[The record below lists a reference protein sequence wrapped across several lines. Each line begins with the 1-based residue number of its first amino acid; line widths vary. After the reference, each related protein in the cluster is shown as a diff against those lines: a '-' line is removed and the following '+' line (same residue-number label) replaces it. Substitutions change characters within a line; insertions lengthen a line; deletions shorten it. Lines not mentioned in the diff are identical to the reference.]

1 MRELRLKGQGLTA
14 LPRAVFDH
22 ADTLELLDVSGN
34 ALSEL
39 PPDLHRFKRL
49 RILFASNNRFTELPR
64 VLGECPALEMVGFK
78 ANAIAH
84 VPAEALPQPLRWLI
98 LTDNAIATL
107 PDSLGQRPRLQK
119 LMLAGNRL
127 ATLPDSLRQAPAL
140 ELLRIAANQFQR
152 LPDWLPALPRLAWL
166 AWGGNPL
173 TAQPEARALAAA
185 SARAIPAEALAL
197 GERLGEG
204 ASGVIRA
211 ATWQHAGAHQ
221 AVAVKQF
228 KGRVTSDGWPRSEM
242 AAALAAGAHESLVPV
257 LGPVQAGAGPRAQ
270 EGGVASGADHDADD
284 GAHALVL
291 ARLPPGTRA
300 LAGPPSFDSCT
311 RDVYPPG
318 LRLQASE
325 ALALAR
331 QVAGAMARL
340 HARGLVHGDL
350 YAHNLLRCGP
360 RAWLSDLGAAAFLP
374 PAQPALHPALR
385 ALDVRAFGVLLDEW
399 QARTAP
405 AAPPPLAA
413 LRARC
418 SAPADQID
426 IGFAEIEVMLS

>member
-1 MRELRLKGQGLTA
+1 MRELRLNGQGLTA
-14 LPRAVFDH
+14 LPPQVFEH

-34 ALSEL
+34 ALDSL
-39 PPDLHRFKRL
+39 PPDLPRLRRL
-49 RILFASNNRFTELPR
+49 RILFASDNRFTELPA
-64 VLGECPALEMVGFK
+64 VVGDCPALELVGFK

-84 VPAEALPQPLRWLI
+84 VPAAALPARLRWLI
-98 LTDNAIATL
+98 LTDNAIETL
-107 PDSLGQRPRLQK
+107 PEALGQRPRLQK

-127 ATLPDSLRQAPAL
+127 RALPGDLREAGAL
-140 ELLRIAANQFQR
+140 ELLRIAANRFEH
-152 LPDWLPALPRLAWL
+152 LPEWLPALPGLRWL

-173 TAQPEARALAAA
+173 TAPLETGALAQAG
-185 SARAIPAEALAL
+185 ARAIPTDALAL

-257 LGPVQAGAGPRAQ
+257 LRPVQAGAGPRAQ
-270 EGGVASGADHDADD
+270 EGGLASGTDHDADD

-374 PAQPALHPALR
+374 PGQPALHPALR

-418 SAPADQID
+418 SAPANQID
-426 IGFAEIEVMLS
+426 IGFAEIEAMLS

>member
-14 LPRAVFDH
+14 LPSAVFDH

-39 PPDLHRFKRL
+39 PPDLHRLKRL

-107 PDSLGQRPRLQK
+107 PDALGQRPRLQK

-127 ATLPDSLRQAPAL
+127 AALPDSLRQAPAL

-173 TAQPEARALAAA
+173 TAQPEAQALAAA
-185 SARAIPAEALAL
+185 SARAIPAADLAV
-197 GERLGEG
+197 GDVLGEG

-211 ATWQHAGAHQ
+211 ATWRHDGADE
-221 AVAVKQF
+221 AVAVKRF
-228 KGRVTSDGWPRSEM
+228 KGEVTSDGWPESEM
-242 AAALAAGAHESLVPV
+242 AACLSLPPHDALVPV
-257 LGPVQAGAGPRAQ
+257 WGPVQANAPAPGAPSQPA
-270 EGGVASGADHDADD
+270 
-284 GAHALVL
+284 ALVL
-291 ARLPPGTRA
+291 GRLPPGTQA
-300 LAGPPSFDSCT
+300 LAAPPSFDSCT
-311 RDVYPPG
+311 RDVYDDA
-318 LRLQASE
+318 LQFSPATV
-325 ALALAR
+325 LAWAR
-331 QVAGAMARL
+331 QVAGAMAQL

-350 YAHNLLRCGP
+350 YAHNLLRAGQ
-360 RAWLSDLGAAAFLP
+360 RLWLSDLGAASFLP
-374 PAQPALHPALR
+374 PDQAGLHARLR
-385 ALDVRAFGVLLDEW
+385 ALDGRAYGVLLGEW
-399 QARTAP
+399 LARCTAP
-405 AAPPPLAA
+405 QAPELSA
-413 LRARC
+413 LRAWRDA
-418 SAPADQID
+418 SQASQASQASHTAAPSD
-426 IGFAEIEVMLS
+426 FARLHD